1 MRKFLLLCLACLV
14 VTPALASHPL
24 RSGLYVNAKAG
35 AMRVDMDTP
44 DEKGDDVPFV
54 MALAL
59 GGRIRHFRIEAE
71 YSFGTRAK
79 MKDYSQEMEI
89 VSGQL
94 YFDIPF
100 KSAIRP
106 FVNGGFGRH
115 ETKITQGKSK
125 ETRKGSVWN
134 LGGGVTWNVSNAV
147 NIDLGYRYIETGDFK
162 TRNGTVESQNH
173 LVYIGWRYVF

>member
-1 MRKFLLLCLACLV
+1 MRKIALFFAVCLFSSTVFA
-14 VTPALASHPL
+14 APL

-35 AMRVDMDTP
+35 AMRTNITTP
-44 DEKGDDVPFV
+44 SEKGDDVPFM

-71 YSFGTRAK
+71 YKFGTKAK
-79 MKDYSQEMEI
+79 MKDYEQQMEA
-89 VSGQL
+89 VTCQL

-100 KSAIRP
+100 KSPIRP
-106 FVNGGFGRH
+106 FVNGGLGRH
-115 ETKITQGKSK
+115 ETKITQGKDE

-147 NIDLGYRYIETGDFK
+147 NIDIGYRYIDTGDFK
-162 TRNGTVESQNH
+162 TRHGTVETKNH
-173 LVYIGWRYVF
+173 FVYLGWRYVF